1 MEIAK
6 LIAECA
12 TALAT
17 IVVAIAA
24 WIQLPLISQQV
35 RGLSEQIRL
44 SREAEEHAERRTRE
58 WETIK
63 ACERYNFDPVI
74 EAATQR
80 VWVASNNGTDYKR
93 PEVAERD
100 LIVVLNY
107 LDGIAIGVGQGLYI
121 ESLVK
126 DHIGPLF
133 DHAVTKY
140 FESGVIGREGLDA
153 MVALHAQWYR
163 GAPKTSYLS
172 TGARPSS

>member
-1 MEIAK
+1 MELAK
-6 LIAECA
+6 LAAEWA

-17 IVVAIAA
+17 IILAVAA
-24 WIQLPLISQQV
+24 WIQLPLISRQV
-35 RGLSEQIRL
+35 QGLSEQIRL

-74 EAATQR
+74 EAATHR
-80 VWVASNNGTDYKR
+80 IWEKSNKGTDYKR
-93 PEVAERD
+93 PEVDQRD
-100 LIVVLNY
+100 LVVVLNY

-121 ESLVK
+121 ENLVK

-140 FESGVIGREGLDA
+140 FDSGVIGRDGLSA
-153 MVALHAQWYR
+153 MGALHAQWYR

-172 TGARPSS
+172 TGGRPSS